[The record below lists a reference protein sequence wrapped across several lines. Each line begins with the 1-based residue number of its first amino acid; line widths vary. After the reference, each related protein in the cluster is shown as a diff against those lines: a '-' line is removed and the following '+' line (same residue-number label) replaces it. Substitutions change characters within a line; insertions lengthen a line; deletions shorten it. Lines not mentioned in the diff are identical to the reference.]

1 VAFVASYTKHS
12 LDKLLFIYSTY
23 LCIVVLI
30 SAAYYKPDTLDW
42 DQKLKAKRIYS
53 MYSRSSDFD
62 LSFVMQSVLGDLVGF
77 KKFPSVR
84 NIESSKS
91 DL

>member
-1 VAFVASYTKHS
+1 MH
-12 LDKLLFIYSTY
+12 
-23 LCIVVLI
+23 
-30 SAAYYKPDTLDW
+30 
-42 DQKLKAKRIYS
+42 
-53 MYSRSSDFD
+53 SRSSDFD